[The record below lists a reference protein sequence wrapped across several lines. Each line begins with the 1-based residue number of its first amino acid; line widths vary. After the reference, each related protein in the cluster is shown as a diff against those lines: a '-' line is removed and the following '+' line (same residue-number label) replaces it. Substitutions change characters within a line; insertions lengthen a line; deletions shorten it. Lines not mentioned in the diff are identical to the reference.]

1 MIHIHWTNVTTD
13 YCPKRGETTWAL
25 VTHLFSNTPGLLCS
39 DVTGLCFEGGTFG
52 QHSPVCLCFWETF
65 SPFDCAFEVW
75 LADGAVVYE
84 DGWTGAVFLWEWTR
98 GHLHTFKKTK
108 KYNTQLT
115 GVQGTHASYISN
127 FLKVLCYNCF
137 VLTIFVDHL
146 CLNVFLAESDSFTGN
161 KRKWSPL
168 QYEMYKLIAHKLSS

>member
-1 MIHIHWTNVTTD
+1 MIHIHWTNVITD

-115 GVQGTHASYISN
+115 GVQGTDGHAC
-127 FLKVLCYNCF
+127 FLHFQFFESSVL
-137 VLTIFVDHL
+137 
-146 CLNVFLAESDSFTGN
+146 
-161 KRKWSPL
+161 
-168 QYEMYKLIAHKLSS
+168 

>member
-98 GHLHTFKKTK
+98 GHLHTFKKTQHTI
-108 KYNTQLT
+108 NWCSGDRRSRMLPT
-115 GVQGTHASYISN
+115 
-127 FLKVLCYNCF
+127 FLIFWKFCVIIVLF
-137 VLTIFVDHL
+137 
-146 CLNVFLAESDSFTGN
+146 
-161 KRKWSPL
+161 
-168 QYEMYKLIAHKLSS
+168 